1 MFGRVI
7 TAAICGIESC
17 KVAVEADVSEG
28 MPTFSMVG
36 FLASEVREAQDRV
49 RTALKNSGIA
59 LPVKR
64 ITVNLAP
71 ADVRKS
77 GSGFDLPIAVAV
89 LAALGYVPQDS
100 LEGIL
105 FVGELSLNGDIHRAR
120 GVLEMVS
127 SAAVYGCRTCV
138 VPEGNLSE
146 GSVIRGIRVLGAE
159 SLQQVLKFLTGTES
173 LKENTINIEE
183 IRSEQ
188 EENAGEDFA
197 DIQGQA
203 VLRRACEVAVS
214 GMHNLLMV
222 GPPGAGKTMTAK
234 RIPTILPST
243 SMEEALEISKIY
255 SIAGM
260 LPEEVGLMTRRPFR
274 APHHTVTPV
283 ALAGGGKTP
292 RPGEV
297 SLAHRLVIDLLGLAD
312 LLENA
317 VLHDHDPVG
326 DGHGFIL
333 VVGDEYGGDAGFPL
347 DALDFLTGLQS
358 QPGVKI
364 GQRFV
369 KEKHLRHFHKG
380 ARNGDSLL
388 LTAGEL
394 RGFSVHESV
403 NLHQLC
409 NLQRLF
415 VHLVL
420 GHSVLAPEIFQRED
434 DVLPH
439 GEMGVEGVILEH
451 QTHAAVFRGQ
461 SGHVIVAEDDFAGGG
476 FEKSADEV
484 ERGAFSASGGTEKPD
499 QLAVRDGEIEI
510 VHSDHIGLDLFVP
523 VGEFFRQILQ
533 YNFHGSTSSCCMKDF
548 LHYST
553 SFPDVQDSV
562 MISGK
567 KPDSRSLQKYGSDI
581 MRYAL

>member
-127 SAAVYGCRTCV
+127 SAAAYGCHTCV

-159 SLQQVLKFLTGTES
+159 SLQQVLRFLTGTES

-297 SLAHRLVIDLLGLAD
+297 SLAHRGVLYLDELPEFQNSTLEILRQPMEEGKVSISRNSGNYQFPANFVLAASMNPCKCGFYPD
-312 LLENA
+312 MNRCTCSLREVKRYL
-317 VLHDHDPVG
+317 DHV
-326 DGHGFIL
+326 
-333 VVGDEYGGDAGFPL
+333 
-347 DALDFLTGLQS
+347 S
-358 QPGVKI
+358 QPLLDRIDICVEAQPVLYNELTSREKGESSASIRQRVTRTQKIQQERYRGTEFHFNSDLTMSAVKKYCAL
-364 GQRFV
+364 G
-369 KEKHLRHFHKG
+369 KEEQNLMEETFEKLE
-380 ARNGDSLL
+380 
-388 LTAGEL
+388 LTARAYGKILKVARTIADIDEK
-394 RGFSVHESV
+394 E
-403 NLHQLC
+403 QI
-409 NLQRLF
+409 Q
-415 VHLVL
+415 
-420 GHSVLAPEIFQRED
+420 
-434 DVLPH
+434 
-439 GEMGVEGVILEH
+439 LEH
-451 QTHAAVFRGQ
+451 
-461 SGHVIVAEDDFAGGG
+461 
-476 FEKSADEV
+476 
-484 ERGAFSASGGTEKPD
+484 
-499 QLAVRDGEIEI
+499 LGEAIC
-510 VHSDHIGLDLFVP
+510 
-523 VGEFFRQILQ
+523 
-533 YNFHGSTSSCCMKDF
+533 Y
-548 LHYST
+548 
-553 SFPDVQDSV
+553 
-562 MISGK
+562 
-567 KPDSRSLQKYGSDI
+567 RSLDKKFWTKQW
-581 MRYAL
+581 